1 MSSLRTN
8 TWGSLRLRRAV
19 PAVSCSAAA
28 GTDSDRAEPQRPR
41 GAGLVRGEWRVG
53 DGSALCA
60 PASGLGGIGRRLTGD
75 FFLRPPSS
83 VFLAT

>member
-28 GTDSDRAEPQRPR
+28 APDSERAEPQRPC

-83 VFLAT
+83 VFLGT